1 MVRTK
6 IFTFLHFCSLKRRN
20 RQNKRN
26 KATMKLRTHPSK
38 HHAHPACVCFNMFN
52 VSSTVPQDNNF
63 HHMSPS
69 KREWGEEERFFISIV
84 SSIIPPMQY
93 WVHGPPRGHE
103 RWWPGRHQYDSSLAS
118 VGSKKLRRRRRDP
131 EVLVFAHS
139 LHVGKYVTRYAHE
152 SDEEGQLILTF
163 QH

>member
-1 MVRTK
+1 
-6 IFTFLHFCSLKRRN
+6 
-20 RQNKRN
+20 
-26 KATMKLRTHPSK
+26 MKLRTHPSK

-93 WVHGPPRGHE
+93 WVHRPPRGHE

-118 VGSKKLRRRRRDP
+118 VGSKKLQRRRRGSRGP
-131 EVLVFAHS
+131 RFCAQPSCRQV
-139 LHVGKYVTRYAHE
+139 RN
-152 SDEEGQLILTF
+152 QILTRIGWRRPAYINISTLTPCIF
-163 QH
+163 VWITIHAPNYVLAANLFEVF